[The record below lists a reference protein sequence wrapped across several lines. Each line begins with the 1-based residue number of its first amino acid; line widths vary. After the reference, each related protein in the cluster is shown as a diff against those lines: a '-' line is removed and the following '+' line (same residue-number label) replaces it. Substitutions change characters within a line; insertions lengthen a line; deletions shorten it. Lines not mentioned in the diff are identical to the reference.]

1 MADLQ
6 NPLTALYYP
15 QDSGMPSLPGD
26 LKGSVGVCFSGGGSR
41 ACTAALGQM
50 RGLHHLKLLNRDKI
64 KCISSVSGGTW
75 ASVLY
80 AFRSADIDID
90 TFLGGVA
97 IDPGKLTWGAHSAE
111 NKAEILDYLDFNN
124 LGMVPTRLSPE
135 LIIKTMIQL
144 HDQYHYPAC
153 DLWIHAIGKL
163 VLAPFGL
170 AQVDADG
177 NFLKYMGYT
186 QQWIEDNPVKLN
198 PGQLNVEDF
207 DAIPDDPLRPYLIT
221 NTSVFANPTTLLN
234 FEISPIYQ
242 GVFNALQIDE
252 NLFGGGYLDTYAF
265 GSTCPKKLTDYT
277 VSVQPMKMRT
287 SLAITAALSSAFYA
301 VIVED
306 MILKAQ
312 GDVEKLDNM
321 PALAFLRKEFNA
333 LSGVIGNIGDLA
345 PKVPYWAPHGPVGE
359 LSATNPDTRTVKF
372 ADGGNLENLGIMAL
386 LQRSC
391 TSIIAFINTM
401 DPLVQSKEGL
411 IVDSELPPLF
421 GYCPKKEGQPYRLY
435 SALSKEELDKLGGE
449 DFILRDNQ
457 VFPSTEFFPFLE
469 KIATASRGKAGV
481 LGSDPALFVQ
491 QLTTIKNAR
500 FGVEAGLS
508 VKVLW
513 VYNNPVASWQRQ
525 LSREIRFMMDLE
537 ILDYDDFPNYNTI
550 SKIHLN
556 ARQVNLL
563 AHLSC
568 WNVVQSK
575 DVFLSMWD

>member
-1 MADLQ
+1 MAEQEKQL
-6 NPLTALYYP
+6 AASYYP
-15 QDSGMPSLPGD
+15 QDAGMPSLPGD

-41 ACTAALGQM
+41 ACTAAMGQM
-50 RGLHHLKLLNRDKI
+50 RGLHHLQLLHRDKI

-75 ASVLY
+75 ASILY
-80 AFRSADIDID
+80 TFRSPDIDIE
-90 TFLGGVA
+90 TFLGGVV

-144 HDQYHYPAC
+144 HDQYHHPAS

-163 VLAPFGL
+163 VLAPFNL

-198 PGQLNVEDF
+198 PAQLSAGDF
-207 DAIPDDPLRPYLIT
+207 DAVPDDPLRPYLIT
-221 NTSVFANPTTLLN
+221 NTSVFANPTTLLR
-234 FEISPIYQ
+234 FEISPAYQ
-242 GVFNALQIDE
+242 GAFNALRISG
-252 NLFGGGYLDTYAF
+252 NLFGGGYLDTYGL
-265 GSTCPKKLTDYT
+265 GSSNPEKLTDRT
-277 VSVQPMKMRT
+277 ASLQQPKMRA
-287 SLAITAALSSAFYA
+287 SLATAAALSSAFYA
-301 VIVED
+301 AIVED
-306 MILKAQ
+306 MILKAD
-312 GDVEKLDNM
+312 GDIGKLDHI
-321 PALAFLRKEFNA
+321 PALGFLSKEFNA
-333 LSGVIGNIGDLA
+333 LAGAIDNIGNLA
-345 PKVPYWAPHGPVGE
+345 PRVPYWPVGE
-359 LSATNPDTRTVKF
+359 LGSTNPPTRTVTF
-372 ADGGNLENLGIMAL
+372 ADGGNLENLGIVAL

-391 TSIIAFINTM
+391 TSIISFINTM
-401 DPLVQSKEGL
+401 NPLAESNEGL

-469 KIATASRGKAGV
+469 KIAAASRGKTGT
-481 LGSDPALFVQ
+481 LGADPALFVQ
-491 QLTTIKNAR
+491 QLTTIKNIK

-508 VKVLW
+508 TKVLW
-513 VYNNPVASWQRQ
+513 VYNNPVAAWRSQ
-525 LSREIRFMMDLE
+525 LSREVRFMMDLE
-537 ILDYDDFPNYNTI
+537 VLDYDDFPNYNTI

-568 WNVVQSK
+568 WNVVQNK